1 MGCKAVKAEVL
12 RLLPLI
18 NEKYLNLRSICL
30 NNCSLKLKEI

>member
-18 NEKYLNLRSICL
+18 NEKYLKFTLNLL
-30 NNCSLKLKEI
+30 E